1 MSVGST
7 MITEIQCRTYAAEC
21 ERLGVARG
29 ISSRRATV
37 LMAMAHSWNM
47 LAGQKERYT
56 AIVAE
61 EDAPGD
67 GGRRGIR

>member
-1 MSVGST
+1 
-7 MITEIQCRTYAAEC
+7 MITDIQCRTYAAEC
-21 ERLGVARG
+21 ERLEEARG

-47 LAGQKERYT
+47 LAGQKERYA

-61 EDAPGD
+61 E
-67 GGRRGIR
+67 GRVRKHRGRYAASDTG

>member
-1 MSVGST
+1 MVPGAADLMGRST
-7 MITEIQCRTYAAEC
+7 MITEIQCRIYAAEC
-21 ERLGVARG
+21 ERLGIER

-47 LAGQKERYT
+47 LAGQKERYA

-61 EDAPGD
+61 EDAP
-67 GGRRGIR
+67 R